1 MHKNIP
7 CLQIGSGRR
16 CHLDNSFP
24 SALTAGWRPR
34 RHREIRGF
42 SGNRIIPLCW
52 SGRRSGAGGES
63 AAWLAGNSLGAQLAT
78 CSVLSCW
85 HFALTFRGIP
95 SLESSL
101 YFSYVL
107 FFKFFYSRIETFLDP
122 DTFLKAAVGMG
133 GRALLWA
140 GTRSWVWVASCSL
153 SVLQAWQPLLT
164 RTLCGA
170 GSCSPARQPGRIAV
184 LTSDTAVTAAARL
197 GLCNIS
203 PEHCS
208 SSSLE
213 LYTCQ
218 WPRGVQE

>member
-1 MHKNIP
+1 ML
-7 CLQIGSGRR
+7 CALLLAFCFDFQG
-16 CHLDNSFP
+16 NSFF
-24 SALTAGWRPR
+24 G
-34 RHREIRGF
+34 
-42 SGNRIIPLCW
+42 II
-52 SGRRSGAGGES
+52 
-63 AAWLAGNSLGAQLAT
+63 
-78 CSVLSCW
+78 
-85 HFALTFRGIP
+85 I
-95 SLESSL
+95 

-140 GTRSWVWVASCSL
+140 GTRGWVWVARCSL

-170 GSCSPARQPGRIAV
+170 GSCSPARQPGQITV
-184 LTSDTAVTAAARL
+184 LTSDTAVTAIARL

-213 LYTCQ
+213 LCTCQ
-218 WPRGVQE
+218 WPQGVRE